1 MTKKEQPHRGED
13 PTGGFQKRVVANWR
27 VVKSDA
33 KHKQVFLKWYCASHT
48 SSHAIH
54 LTTLWVTPLLSSWE
68 LFPDEEQEFQ
78 QVAKH
83 WGVGSLHFSTWLLSS
98 REEKGITFP
107 WGRAESQNHPSQ
119 ADATVSNFTV
129 SETGMRSAK
138 HSKDQQTYSKN
149 SPSNP
154 QCLSLTFF
162 PSCSAS
168 RLVVSDSLWPHGL
181 YSPWNSPGQN
191 TAVGSFSL
199 LRGIFPTQGAN
210 LGLPHYRKIFYQL
223 SHKGSPRILEGV
235 VYPFPVDLPDPGIKP
250 GSPTLQADSLPTE
263 LSGKPLLLIKQIL
276 LSDSHAHFSHKWKL
290 FYFFCTTFFIQNSI
304 LYIHCSLL
312 FSFHSISQEWFHIN
326 IYKLASLF

>member
-129 SETGMRSAK
+129 SETGVRSAK
-138 HSKDQQTYSKN
+138 HSKDQETCNKN

-168 RLVVSDSLWPHGL
+168 HSVVSDSLWPHGL

-223 SHKGSPRILEGV
+223 SHKGSPRILEWV
-235 VYPFPVDLPDPGIKP
+235 VYPFSSGSSRPRNQTGISYIAGRFFTNWAIREAP
-250 GSPTLQADSLPTE
+250 S
-263 LSGKPLLLIKQIL
+263 
-276 LSDSHAHFSHKWKL
+276 SHKANTIIRFTCTLLPQMEAFL
-290 FYFFCTTFFIQNSI
+290 FLLYYLFCT
-304 LYIHCSLL
+304 
-312 FSFHSISQEWFHIN
+312 
-326 IYKLASLF
+326 K